1 MAGNQQTQTDH
12 ILLVMEIKKKKKKRL
27 NLRAGLCSK

>member
-12 ILLVMEIKKKKKKRL
+12 ILLVMEIKKKKEAKPRSSAL
-27 NLRAGLCSK
+27 L